1 MPPSNTNI
9 LNNRATFIIYG
20 AVAVYAAAF
29 QAQLPVQPY
38 LIQSMSNDAVTVFTG
53 LRTFIAVL
61 QLFGSLLSGWLIDKM
76 GARKVLLL
84 SLGASALSYAITA
97 KATTLTLVFIAQAP
111 TLFQHAVLAA
121 RSYLTVVV
129 PPGAQRAI
137 VLGRITFAYAIGM
150 VVGPSAGGFLAAFDV
165 TYSAL
170 FAAAG
175 SLASLVLVY
184 LYLPEATL
192 IDIGWPM
199 EADGVTKRANEDE
212 PTMMMTKVSVSNNN
226 STSSGGGGGGGGGYS
241 ALLAIPGVL
250 PALCVKTIFYSSLA
264 IFTSAFQLLALDRF
278 KLDAATV
285 GTILSVFGAFSIVGS
300 TLVVPFVR
308 SRMAPTQ
315 ACIIAASIFSMT
327 LFFFSAVTTTE
338 HIFLLTIPQAI
349 SSVLFTTINSGEMSG
364 LVPQNLQGSLHAADM
379 ALSSGLRIVSPVLSA
394 FLIFY
399 AGFYSIG
406 ITTGTLMLLV
416 AVLFSMGIGT
426 TD

>member
-1 MPPSNTNI
+1 MPPSQLNT
-9 LNNRATFIIYG
+9 RATFIIYG

-29 QAQLPVQPY
+29 QAQLPVQPF

-53 LRTFIAVL
+53 FRTFIAIL

-84 SLGASALSYAITA
+84 SLGASALSYVITA

-121 RSYLTVVV
+121 RSYLTVLV
-129 PPGAQRAI
+129 PPGPQRAI

-150 VVGPSAGGFLAAFDV
+150 VIGPSAGGFLAAFDV

-192 IDIGWPM
+192 IDIGPM
-199 EADGVTKRANEDE
+199 EADGVTKRANEDGV
-212 PTMMMTKVSVSNNN
+212 TNTT
-226 STSSGGGGGGGGGYS
+226 TSSGGGGYT

-300 TLVVPFVR
+300 VFVVPYVR
-308 SRMAPTQ
+308 PRMAPTQ
-315 ACIIAASIFSMT
+315 ACIIAASIFSLT

-338 HIFLLTIPQAI
+338 HIFILTVPQAI

-379 ALSSGLRIVSPVLSA
+379 ASSSCLRIVSPVLSA

-406 ITTGTLMLLV
+406 ITTGILMFLV
-416 AVLFSMGIGT
+416 AALFSFGIGT
-426 TD
+426 TDVRGG